1 MEWVY
6 LLAMAQEGAS
16 VGCDFYSGETLVWMF
31 CELRN
36 AVKNY
41 VVISWPCSK
50 GSVHGAKWRLSSHLA
65 SEGITNLWV
74 KLCNLY
80 RV

>member
-16 VGCDFYSGETLVWMF
+16 VGCDFRSVETSVWMF
-31 CELRN
+31 YGLGN

-41 VVISWPCSK
+41 VVISWPY
-50 GSVHGAKWRLSSHLA
+50 
-65 SEGITNLWV
+65 T
-74 KLCNLY
+74 
-80 RV
+80 